1 MDQPRTVAG
10 IHKKILFDP
19 MTATVFAALLAAIL
33 LPIIFILWLTESK
46 QQRAKRLR
54 KTGLSYAKIAA
65 QIGVSATTARKY
77 ALA

>member
-1 MDQPRTVAG
+1 
-10 IHKKILFDP
+10 
-19 MTATVFAALLAAIL
+19 MTATVFAAILAAIL

-54 KTGLSYAKIAA
+54 KTGLTYAKIAA
-65 QIGVSATTARKY
+65 QIGVSPTTARKY

>member
-1 MDQPRTVAG
+1 
-10 IHKKILFDP
+10 
-19 MTATVFAALLAAIL
+19 MTATVFAAILAAIL

-54 KTGLSYAKIAA
+54 KSGHTYKQIAA
-65 QIGVSATTARKY
+65 FIGVKSASTARKY